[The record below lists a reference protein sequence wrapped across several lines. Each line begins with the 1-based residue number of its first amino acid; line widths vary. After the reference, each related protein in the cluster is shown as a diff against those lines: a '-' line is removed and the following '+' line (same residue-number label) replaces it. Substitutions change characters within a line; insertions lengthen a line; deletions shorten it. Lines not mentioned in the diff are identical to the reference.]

1 MNSDEALKIMAKAYY
16 ELLTALQSAFNNNEN
31 IKIGLR
37 EGLQVQPVRAVPKR
51 RWFATRAAGMKAKAG
66 TPKSPTACETK

>member
-37 EGLQVQPVRAVPKR
+37 EGL
-51 RWFATRAAGMKAKAG
+51 
-66 TPKSPTACETK
+66 